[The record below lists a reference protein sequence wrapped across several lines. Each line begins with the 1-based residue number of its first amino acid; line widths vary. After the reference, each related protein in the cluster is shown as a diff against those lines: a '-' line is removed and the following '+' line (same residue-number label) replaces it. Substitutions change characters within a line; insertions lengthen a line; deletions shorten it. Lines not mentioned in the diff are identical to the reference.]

1 MTPAQ
6 EQAAKIKELA
16 EACNDTYCD
25 IRLYNLSHHR
35 DLHDDTK
42 AKLHAAIDS
51 LASEV
56 DRLSGLAAIA
66 RHEDFENWADEKT
79 VLLTT
84 RLDPPEEDCYQY
96 ENTDWAWMGW
106 QAAKQH
112 SAAIGAE
119 VVTVANQFSPQ
130 DAAKIHQAQERESAK
145 GEQGIYDPRTTLC
158 WSCSKEYAMHENYCP
173 YCTADNKN
181 GEVVK

>member
-16 EACNDTYCD
+16 KDWAAATTQYHLGNYLVDVARCKVALDT
-25 IRLYNLSHHR
+25 
-35 DLHDDTK
+35 
-42 AKLHAAIDS
+42 AIDS

-119 VVTVANQFSPQ
+119 VKP
-130 DAAKIHQAQERESAK
+130 
-145 GEQGIYDPRTTLC
+145 
-158 WSCSKEYAMHENYCP
+158 
-173 YCTADNKN
+173 
-181 GEVVK
+181 